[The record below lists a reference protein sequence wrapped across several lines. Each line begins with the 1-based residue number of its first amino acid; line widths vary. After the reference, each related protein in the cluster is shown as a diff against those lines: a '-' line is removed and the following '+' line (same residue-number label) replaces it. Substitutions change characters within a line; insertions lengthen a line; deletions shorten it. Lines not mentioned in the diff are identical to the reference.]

1 MMKEN
6 GLGDAFWDSGCI
18 GKDIR
23 IIWMLMG
30 WKKKHLKGL
39 VTRSRAN
46 TLEVGVIREWVEQEI
61 EAEVV
66 YWDLKYQD

>member
-18 GKDIR
+18 GKGIR
-23 IIWMLMG
+23 IIWVLMG

-39 VTRSRAN
+39 VTRPRAD
-46 TLEVGVIREWVEQEI
+46 TLEVGVIRE
-61 EAEVV
+61 
-66 YWDLKYQD
+66 